1 MITVESKGDFKNT
14 DAFLKK
20 MTNHDLFIALHY
32 YGAEGVRALANATP
46 IDTGETAASWTYEV
60 KRDSRSISLI
70 WSNTNVVNGRPI
82 AILIQYGH
90 GTGTGGYVEGRDYI
104 NPVMRPIFDRL
115 ASDLWKEV
123 TSA

>member
-20 MTNHDLFIALHY
+20 MTNHDLFISLHY
-32 YGAEGVRALANATP
+32 YGAEGVRALTNATP
-46 IDTGETAASWTYEV
+46 LDTGETAASWMYEV
-60 KRDSRSISLI
+60 KRDSKSISII

-82 AILIQYGH
+82 AILLQYGH
-90 GTGTGGYVEGRDYI
+90 GTKNGGYVMGRDYI
-104 NPVMRPIFDRL
+104 NPALRPLFDRL
-115 ASDLWKEV
+115 ANDVWKEV